1 MKLTRATYT
10 IGFILS
16 LVTTLAAYDVA
27 LLYAHGVHTFSP
39 GAVVGILFALACMQF
54 IVQAICFLHL
64 SVRPKEKEKLYL
76 FLYACALIC
85 MLVVGSVWIMLHLN
99 NRMML
104 EPQEMY
110 QYMNRQTG
118 I

>member
-1 MKLTRATYT
+1 MKLTRTTYT
-10 IGFILS
+10 IGFVLS
-16 LVTTLAAYDVA
+16 LVTTLAAYDLT
-27 LLYAHGVHTFSP
+27 LLSVRGAHTFSHATLM
-39 GAVVGILFALACMQF
+39 GVLLALACMQF

-64 SVRPKEKEKLYL
+64 WVRSTEKEKLYL
-76 FLYACALIC
+76 FIYACALIL
-85 MLVVGSVWIMLHLN
+85 MLVVGSLWIMMHLN

-110 QYMNRQTG
+110 RYMDRQIG